1 MEIRGRDRAAAIER
15 LESVLCARDNE
26 YLYIGYATQMRAELP
41 RSALSR
47 DHALVSAILPM
58 VGHPPRVCS
67 CTPSHIRVRPTDHL
81 GGATRH
87 EVAAGD
93 LHQIDAGCG
102 RAPLTMRGRVRRLLP
117 LAADCH

>member
-81 GGATRH
+81 GARRATKLPPATCTRSTLRADGLRSRC
-87 EVAAGD
+87 VAAC
-93 LHQIDAGCG
+93 A
-102 RAPLTMRGRVRRLLP
+102 VS
-117 LAADCH
+117 CH